1 VASRARFHGLGTLE
15 GTKMTTLPSFPVC
28 DWKGPG
34 EVISERQYEFD
45 RCPKCGAPLC
55 EHGNP
60 VYEDD
65 EGAA

>member
-1 VASRARFHGLGTLE
+1 LEVAE
-15 GTKMTTLPSFPVC
+15 MTTLPSFPVC

-34 EVISERQYEFD
+34 EVVSERQYEFD

-65 EGAA
+65 EKEN